1 MLTFR
6 NQPAELVR
14 LVGKNALIKVG
25 TTTFT
30 VPKTILGIRTYE
42 LNILLFSH
50 EVVTVT
56 LISSD
61 SALNACITCLKQ
73 FIEETYYWTNQEL
86 IKSFSLT
93 VDDEEFDLPYSLQDS
108 LMEQVALEFAE
119 YYYDY

>member
-1 MLTFR
+1 MLQFK
-6 NQPAELVR
+6 NQPAELVK
-14 LVGKNALIKVG
+14 LVGNNAIIKVG
-25 TTTFT
+25 TATFT
-30 VPKTILGIRTYE
+30 VPKKSLSIRTYE

-50 EVVTVT
+50 EVLIVT
-56 LISSD
+56 LISTD
-61 SALNACITCLKQ
+61 SALDACISCLKQ

-86 IKSFSLT
+86 IESFSLN